1 MKTLSYIL
9 IALYAGML
17 TFIFLYALVQLSLV
31 VHYVR
36 NKRKVKVEPLGFDT
50 WPRVTIQLPVFNER
64 YVVDRLIKATMEIDY
79 PIDRLEVQILDDS
92 TDDTRDL
99 IEQIVARY
107 QEQGRNIGHIHRTNR
122 SGFKAGALAGGLQT
136 ASGEFVAIFD
146 ADFVPKPDF
155 LYQTVPHFSD
165 PKIGVVQ
172 SRWEH
177 LNEKHSLLTQMQ
189 AFGLDAHFTVEQGG
203 RNAGGHFINFNGTGG
218 VWRKACIEDA
228 GGWQSDTLTE
238 DLDLSYRAQLNGWK
252 FHFVEE
258 LGSPAE
264 LPATMN
270 ALKTQQFRWT
280 KGAAECARKNLGKV
294 LRAPLGWSTKI
305 HATFHLMNSFL
316 FVCILL
322 TALLSVPMLVIKDT
336 YPEFKNLFVYGSFF
350 ISSLLI
356 LTLFYW
362 VSFVHRETKPKLKTF
377 LFKFPLFLSVSM
389 GMSFH
394 NAVAVFEGLIGIK
407 SPFVRTPKFNIEQG
421 SDRWKANVYLNSA
434 MNGGTLI
441 EGLLTLYF
449 IGALYLAYYLGDF
462 GLAPYHFML
471 ALGFG
476 AVYFYSVFHS
486 RGQLKS

>member
-36 NKRKVKVEPLGFDT
+36 NKRKVKIEPLGFDT

-107 QEQGRNIGHIHRTNR
+107 QEQGRNIVHIHRTNR

-155 LYQTVPHFSD
+155 LYQTVAHFSD

>member
-36 NKRKVKVEPLGFDT
+36 NKRKVKIEPLGFDT

-107 QEQGRNIGHIHRTNR
+107 QEQGRNIVHIHRTNR